1 MGRKKVAVILSGCG
15 NKDGSEVQE
24 SVLALYFLDK
34 HDLKYQCY
42 APDAPQTEVVDFM
55 SNNKL
60 HESRNQLK
68 EAARIARSDIRPLT
82 HLNPDT
88 YDALVIPGGGG
99 SNLKSLS
106 NYIYDQDDP
115 KATDEVNR
123 VVRGFY
129 NAGKP
134 IGAICAGS
142 VLVAVALKDVEKK
155 ILTLATGTNYL
166 ARFTDKVD
174 RKTISS
180 AEMVVDTDNKIV
192 STPAYIND
200 ATITEV
206 GTGIEKLVMQIGKWV
221 Y

>member
-1 MGRKKVAVILSGCG
+1 MARKKIAVILSGCG

-24 SVLALYFLDK
+24 SVFALYFLDK

-88 YDALVIPGGGG
+88 YDALIIPGGGG

-115 KATDEVNR
+115 QATDEVKR
-123 VVRGFY
+123 VIRGFY
-129 NAGKP
+129 TANKP
-134 IGAICAGS
+134 IGTICAGS
-142 VLVAVALKDVEKK
+142 VLIAVALKDVAKGM
-155 ILTLATGTNYL
+155 LVLATGTNYL
-166 ARFTDKVD
+166 ARFTDKID
-174 RKTISS
+174 RKTVSS
-180 AEMVVDTDNKIV
+180 TDTVVDNDNKIV

-200 ATITEV
+200 ATIMEV
-206 GTGIEKLVMQIGKWV
+206 GTGIEKLVMQIAKWV
-221 Y
+221 S